1 MTITFSLDLLVSSR
15 SRGRVVGLGLW
26 LTDVAGEA
34 DSLEGGRD
42 DVVEDGVAGRP
53 VGFAGGGGWAG
64 DLRERKGEME
74 DLRGPL
80 EADILEDGERKG
92 SEFFSFLVFRERRRE
107 GRGLF

>member
-1 MTITFSLDLLVSSR
+1 M
-15 SRGRVVGLGLW
+15 VGLGLW

-34 DSLEGGRD
+34 ESLEGGRD

-53 VGFAGGGGWAG
+53 VGFAGGGCWAC

-80 EADILEDGERKG
+80 EADISEEGEGKG
-92 SEFFSFLVFRERRRE
+92 SEFFPFFFFFFFLGF
-107 GRGLF
+107 